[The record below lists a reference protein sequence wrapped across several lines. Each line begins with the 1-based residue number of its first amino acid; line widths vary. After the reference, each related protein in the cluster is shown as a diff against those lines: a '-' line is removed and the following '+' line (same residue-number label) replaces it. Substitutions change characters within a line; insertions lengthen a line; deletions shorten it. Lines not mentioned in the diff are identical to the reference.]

1 MKYNI
6 IKTDNYLLIGSDDE
20 IRRGLF
26 YCVRTKYIFQD
37 EGEDIHCCMGDI
49 RIIAHLPL
57 NNSPV
62 LQGVDLLPPLEDEVE
77 KLAEEFKSSY
87 KKVGVTDYEVS
98 SFIVGYNKAKEKYKY
113 TEEDVIN
120 AYRNGVQSRYSRTGE
135 AVLEHTF
142 IQSLNLPKMPN
153 AFECEIKCFEEEY
166 RKPLRQVS
174 ITTPKGHT
182 QWVGKYIY

>member
-1 MKYNI
+1 
-6 IKTDNYLLIGSDDE
+6 
-20 IRRGLF
+20 
-26 YCVRTKYIFQD
+26 
-37 EGEDIHCCMGDI
+37 
-49 RIIAHLPL
+49 
-57 NNSPV
+57 
-62 LQGVDLLPPLEDEVE
+62 LLPPLEDEVE